1 MTQSPFGGNFSALL
15 SHAARDI
22 DEEFAVNE
30 ELSRKLQRSLKYM
43 DFYAGKITVYG
54 QRRHKIMARD
64 LDLTRV
70 RRGSEDIRAAFERMT
85 GTHMAPPEYRL
96 DGETVSMVME
106 SAPCITAEA
115 GSFTR
120 AAGDT
125 GRAEKFPPNG
135 DCVIRFECGDG
146 RYYML
151 ICDGMGT
158 GGEASVTSQ
167 ISAAFL
173 EEVLQSGADMTVAL
187 TMLNNYMR
195 ARSMECSAGID
206 LMEIDRYTG
215 EARFVK
221 SGAAPSFVI
230 RDGRLF
236 RLCSKTV
243 PIGILR
249 ALDAEMIR
257 FTLERG
263 DIIVMLSDGV
273 TENFEDSAWLCDM
286 LSSRSVTDASPAE
299 IAERIVLAARA
310 GVDPRRRDDVT
321 AAVMKIA

>member
-1 MTQSPFGGNFSALL
+1 
-15 SHAARDI
+15 
-22 DEEFAVNE
+22 
-30 ELSRKLQRSLKYM
+30 
-43 DFYAGKITVYG
+43 
-54 QRRHKIMARD
+54 
-64 LDLTRV
+64 
-70 RRGSEDIRAAFERMT
+70 
-85 GTHMAPPEYRL
+85 
-96 DGETVSMVME
+96 
-106 SAPCITAEA
+106 
-115 GSFTR
+115 R

-125 GRAEKFPPNG
+125 GKRDHFPPNG
-135 DCVIRFECGDG
+135 DAITRFECTDG
-146 RYYML
+146 RYYVL

-158 GGEASVTSQ
+158 GGEASLTSR
-167 ISAAFL
+167 ICSSFL
-173 EEVLQSGADMTVAL
+173 EEILQAGADMTVAL

-195 ARSMECSAGID
+195 SRSMECSAGID

-230 RDGRLF
+230 REGRLF

-257 FTLERG
+257 FTLEKG

-286 LSSRSVTDASPAE
+286 LSTRSVTDSSPAE
-299 IAERIVLAARA
+299 IAQRIVAAARV
-310 GVDPRRRDDVT
+310 GVDPARRDDVS